1 LLKFAPAH
9 APSNAKFRLM
19 SDGSLEGTTAPLE
32 EIRFAVVF
40 FLSSDQYGARKEHG
54 GANPD

>member
-1 LLKFAPAH
+1 LLKFATAH
-9 APSNAKFRLM
+9 APSNAKYRLM

-32 EIRFAVVF
+32 KIRFAVVF